1 MKLIATRR
9 CNLKVNTFSK
19 FDGSFQKFIS
29 FNQKVNNT
37 AVEKMV
43 DQRET
48 EAQTISLSFVSWFY
62 QMLNAILTGKVQSAT
77 PNTNWGPNHFW
88 NDAKLILNIERPGGI
103 MTDESEGSSLVSEKL
118 LAVVLQFR
126 LYFNPNMT
134 SQGIRGEMNCHGLL
148 AVKAAGTLHNDSN
161 VIGLFEQVFGLVKD
175 PQEEG
180 NWKIKNTE
188 LRLRINSNEPHA
200 LTA

>member
-1 MKLIATRR
+1 M
-9 CNLKVNTFSK
+9 
-19 FDGSFQKFIS
+19 
-29 FNQKVNNT
+29 
-37 AVEKMV
+37 VEKMV
-43 DQRET
+43 EQKET

-62 QMLNAILTGKVQSAT
+62 QMVNAILTGKVQSAVSNST
-77 PNTNWGPNHFW
+77 WGPNHFW
-88 NDAKLILNIERPGGI
+88 NDAKLILHIERPDGI
-103 MTDESEGSSLVSEKL
+103 MKDESEGSSLVSERL
-118 LAVVLQFR
+118 LAVVIQFR
-126 LYFNPNMT
+126 IYFNPNMN

-161 VIGLFEQVFGLVKD
+161 VIGLFEQVFGLVRD

-188 LRLRINSNEPHA
+188 LRLRINSTEPHA